1 MNPNMVCTLSIECT
15 KLSFFMY
22 LLFSGQG
29 LHTAA
34 LREVDTSLLRVFF
47 DNLENIPKNINS
59 PLRNLLLP
67 EQGFIDYKGVYVIF
81 VGCYISLVRLVPNTA
96 ALREVKA
103 GVNTKI
109 NIYI

>member
-1 MNPNMVCTLSIECT
+1 
-15 KLSFFMY
+15 MY

-67 EQGFIDYKGVYVIF
+67 EQG
-81 VGCYISLVRLVPNTA
+81 
-96 ALREVKA
+96 
-103 GVNTKI
+103 
-109 NIYI
+109 